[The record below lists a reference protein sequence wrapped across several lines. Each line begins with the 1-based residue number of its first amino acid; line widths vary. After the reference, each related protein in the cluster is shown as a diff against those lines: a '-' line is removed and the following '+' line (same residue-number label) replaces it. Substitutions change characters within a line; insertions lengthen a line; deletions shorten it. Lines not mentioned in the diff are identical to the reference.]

1 MYLKY
6 IACISWHTTSFFLFS
21 SKTWHKLKRVLEPT
35 VVLTKCTRDAR
46 LIQFPDLY
54 STLYYAMSTYGA
66 NSWIMSKPHDASNV
80 ANYNGLSVSLR
91 FKIQINHNLRFFL
104 TWFTI
109 YETLFTSFTIY
120 NTFFIYFTI
129 QIYTVFLPS
138 LPSTHNAFY
147 AIQLMSFIRRIIV

>member
-54 STLYYAMSTYGA
+54 STLYYAMSTYEA

-80 ANYNGLSVSLR
+80 ANYNGLSVNLR
-91 FKIQINHNLRFFL
+91 FKIQINHNLRFFSHL
-104 TWFTI
+104 I
-109 YETLFTSFTIY
+109 YHLWDIVYLFHNLQHFLQLFYHTDIHRVFYLVYHLHILLFTLFS
-120 NTFFIYFTI
+120 
-129 QIYTVFLPS
+129 
-138 LPSTHNAFY
+138 
-147 AIQLMSFIRRIIV
+147 

>member
-80 ANYNGLSVSLR
+80 ANYNGLSVNLR
-91 FKIQINHNLRFFL
+91 FKIQINHNLRLFSHLIYHLWDIVYLFHNLQHFL
-104 TWFTI
+104 QLFYHTDIHRVFYLVYHLHI
-109 YETLFTSFTIY
+109 MLFTLFS
-120 NTFFIYFTI
+120 
-129 QIYTVFLPS
+129 
-138 LPSTHNAFY
+138 
-147 AIQLMSFIRRIIV
+147 